1 MKFKTTQKAI
11 KANYNTIIC
20 VPYCSLQNLLNYESP
35 VAYTVRCEGWAA
47 DIYDMGGGVA
57 IATGYAPFG
66 NIRPSYEL
74 WEKYETQAEKI
85 RYISG
90 YDEKRDALR
99 ELQRAFIEEVKKNEK
114 A

>member
-11 KANYNTIIC
+11 RVNYNKIIC
-20 VPYCSLQNLLNYESP
+20 VPYCELQNLLNYESP
-35 VAYTVRCEGWAA
+35 VAYTVRRDGWAA

-66 NIRPSYEL
+66 NIRPIYEQVKAV
-74 WEKYETQAEKI
+74 EEQAKKSAMI
-85 RYISG
+85 IAFPMNSSG
-90 YDEKRDALR
+90 
-99 ELQRAFIEEVKKNEK
+99 K